1 MQKEKQKSKNLKT
14 ITLVIALVL
23 IIVAMHSCYKDRDG
37 RHFRIPYKN
46 NSERMLYVDFH
57 IYWPWYPSIDYLDT
71 VVNIV
76 DPRKNPVLTKVEPK
90 SENLEAMFKTSF
102 YESGF
107 GKSFDTLIVF
117 AFDADTLDYYG
128 WDTVCAKYKVLQRY
142 DLSLEDLQ
150 DLDFKLCFPPSEA
163 MEHIHMWPPYGT
175 YDENGNII
183 EGRGVSSDNK
193 HRITYSFIP

>member
-1 MQKEKQKSKNLKT
+1 MTTKKT
-14 ITLVIALVL
+14 TAILLTIVL
-23 IIVAMHSCYKDRDG
+23 TILATHSCYKDREG
-37 RHFRIPYKN
+37 RHFHIPYKS
-46 NSERMLYVDFH
+46 NSERTLYVDYY
-57 IYWPWYPSIDYLDT
+57 IYWPWYTSIDYLDT

-90 SENLEAMFKTSF
+90 SKNPETMFKMSS

-117 AFDADTLDYYG
+117 TFDADTLDYYG
-128 WDTVCAKYKVLQRY
+128 WDTVCANYKVLQRY

-150 DLDFKLCFPPSEA
+150 DLDFRLCFPPSEA
-163 MEHIHMWPPYGT
+163 MRNIHMWPPYGT

-183 EGRGVSSDNK
+183 EGRGISSDNK
-193 HRITYSFIP
+193 HRTAYTFIP